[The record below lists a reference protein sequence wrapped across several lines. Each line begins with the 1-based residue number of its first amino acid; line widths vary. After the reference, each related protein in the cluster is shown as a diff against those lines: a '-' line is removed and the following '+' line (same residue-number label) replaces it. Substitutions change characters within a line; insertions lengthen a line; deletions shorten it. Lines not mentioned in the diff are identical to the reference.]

1 MNGQYTKVENLRI
14 RILRTNTLKILT
26 SSNFL
31 QIIVKA
37 LKMESVDPVT
47 VTILSGHD
55 ESEMLILAPL
65 CKISNVCINMRLCR
79 NHSEFKQKS
88 LVATKLHV

>member
-1 MNGQYTKVENLRI
+1 MI
-14 RILRTNTLKILT
+14 RVLT

-47 VTILSGHD
+47 VTIRSGHD

-65 CKISNVCINMRLCR
+65 
-79 NHSEFKQKS
+79 
-88 LVATKLHV
+88 

>member
-1 MNGQYTKVENLRI
+1 M
-14 RILRTNTLKILT
+14 
-26 SSNFL
+26 
-31 QIIVKA
+31 VKA

-65 CKISNVCINMRLCR
+65 WKIKLELLWS
-79 NHSEFKQKS
+79 KQI
-88 LVATKLHV
+88 HI